1 MKELKNLLLKFQNI
15 NPYPNKFAH
24 HLFVIILD
32 KSKTNKKRDDLVLFL
47 KKNKIGTGINYR
59 TVTDMTVYKKNLGWN
74 KDTAPIAK
82 YVGDNILSLP
92 LYPNLTFS
100 ETKYITKKISEFF
113 KI

>member
-1 MKELKNLLLKFQNI
+1 MKELKNLPLKFQNI
-15 NPYPNKFAH
+15 NPYPNKLAH

-32 KSKTNKKRDDLVLFL
+32 KSKTNKRDDLVLFL
-47 KKNKIGTGINYR
+47 KKQNWDRINYR

-100 ETKYITKKISEFF
+100 ETKYNTKKNSKFF